1 MPTIEAM
8 CLHDAFDSTQCL
20 YYERGRTYPIDTES
34 EVANMTVRPLSSGKV
49 DPKTGEIIA
58 VKVAR
63 KPMPVFEFDRAAPLG
78 SSGNGVPNDYT
89 CKKCGKECKSLNGL
103 GTHNRQNHPLEV
115 FKDGTEEE
123 EIRVIPDARKT
134 KAKTFTCKTCG
145 EVLPNLWALRVHNKN
160 HEEKVEAETDPV
172 PA

>member
-1 MPTIEAM
+1 MPTVQAM

-78 SSGNGVPNDYT
+78 ATGNGFPSDYT
-89 CKKCGKECKSLNGL
+89 CKKCGEDCKSLNGL
-103 GTHNRQNHPLEV
+103 GTHNRQNHPPEV
-115 FKDGTEEE
+115 FRDGTEEE
-123 EIRVIPDARKT
+123 QIAPRPDGRK
-134 KAKTFTCKTCG
+134 KPKTFKCKHCG
-145 EVLPNLWALRVHNKN
+145 DPFPNLFKYREHLKTHKQDAVT
-160 HEEKVEAETDPV
+160 EA
-172 PA
+172 A